1 MIAANRFTNVKC
13 GLSFVILSLF
23 WILAVSGVCW
33 AAFGEDIEKP
43 KPEFTR
49 EDQKMAAKLI
59 PRGKTSSIRIEFQAY
74 GGRLLGVEGVDFD
87 SVADETVDVKDFRS
101 ALFAVKVVELPL
113 GGEVKISMG
122 SVYFTGSTQLWVVT
136 PNPKERWVNGQ
147 AESVERPSRLQELAL
162 TVKDGGP
169 FDSDGKIN
177 GEIMLIAGPK
187 DSFWGYALGTL
198 FIRFFGIFLVLGML
212 QAGMLLAGALFQRM
226 ERRPKASKTIPV
238 LAPIAEEP
246 EEVLEVVEPEAA
258 TAIGVALHLHL
269 SALRASA
276 ALNLEQSDASSWARQ
291 GRTQIM
297 RDRLLTHDRAGRK

>member
-1 MIAANRFTNVKC
+1 MIAADKSKNVKR
-13 GLSFVILSLF
+13 GLSFLILSLF
-23 WILAVSGVCW
+23 WMLAVSGVCW

-49 EDQKMAAKLI
+49 EDPKMAAKLI
-59 PRGKTSSIRIEFQAY
+59 PRGKTSSIRIEFQAD
-74 GGRLLGVEGVDFD
+74 GGRLLSVEGVDFD
-87 SVADETVDVKDFRS
+87 SVADQTVDRKDFRS
-101 ALFAVKVVELPL
+101 AFFAVKVVELPP
-113 GGEVKISMG
+113 GGEVKVSMA
-122 SVYFTGSTQLWVVT
+122 SAYFTGSTQLWVVT
-136 PNPKERWVNGQ
+136 PNPKERWANSQ
-147 AESVERPSRLQELAL
+147 AETVGRPSRLRELAL

-177 GEIMLIAGPK
+177 GEITLIAGPK

-212 QAGMLLAGALFQRM
+212 QAGMLLTGAVFQRM
-226 ERRPKASKTIPV
+226 ERRPKAPKT
-238 LAPIAEEP
+238 APTLQPAVEEAEEVP
-246 EEVLEVVEPEAA
+246 ESIEPEAA

-269 SALRASA
+269 SALRASV

-297 RDRLLTHDRAGRK
+297 RDRMLTHDRAGRK